1 MPDLLT
7 ELQSALSAGM
17 PINGITDNDIGR
29 WKTGIVPQAMWEDN
43 VVGALMRFCWEQEWS
58 VCIYALWSSTWVS
71 RRNGSAAESGTGPLP
86 LLRAVRKAW
95 EAAGRT
101 R

>member
-29 WKTGIVPQAMWEDN
+29 WKTGIVPQAMWEDA
-43 VVGALMRFCWEQEWS
+43 VVGALMRFCWEREWY
-58 VCIYALWSSTWVS
+58 ILFGQQAKATWVENAYVND
-71 RRNGSAAESGTGPLP
+71 RGPLP

-95 EAAGRT
+95 EAT